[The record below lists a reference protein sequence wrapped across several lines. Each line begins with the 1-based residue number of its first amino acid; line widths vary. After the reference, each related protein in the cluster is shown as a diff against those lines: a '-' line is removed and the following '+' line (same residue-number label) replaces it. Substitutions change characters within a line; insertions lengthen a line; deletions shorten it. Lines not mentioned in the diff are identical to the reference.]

1 MIVMLLGNREA
12 LHHAILTCSK
22 NETIKQCTACA
33 SEDLKPLDHSW
44 SLALCSGDAGDTGV
58 ASPGPHGGSGC
69 ADLQFNCRAKSGV
82 G

>member
-33 SEDLKPLDHSW
+33 SEDLQPLDRSW